1 MFYDCMLMVLE
12 QNKAL
17 FKFPP
22 INTVLGIFGIMNRE
36 TI

>member
-17 FKFPP
+17 FKFP